1 MNVNYDTKSFSYGL
15 RLGYH
20 PELSSARKSVK
31 TLSEITPKERWKK
44 AYNKVIAEIRKSK
57 LPLLDREKIMEEWKK
72 HKAHQ
77 TIFRVYEE
85 LTESRKMLELLR
97 LSINIGPSAP
107 VDVDKN
113 PLLMTGKYLLE
124 YSIISAEAESDY
136 NSLSFLYI

>member
-1 MNVNYDTKSFSYGL
+1 MNYDTKNFSYGH

-20 PELSSARKSVK
+20 PELSVPGNISKKFSR
-31 TLSEITPKERWKK
+31 ITPKERWKK
-44 AYNKVIAEIRKSK
+44 AYEKIIDELHKSK
-57 LPLLDREKIMEEWKK
+57 LTTLDKEKIMEEWKK

-85 LTESRKMLELLR
+85 LTERRKMLELLR

-113 PLLMTGKYLLE
+113 PLLMTGKL
-124 YSIISAEAESDY
+124 
-136 NSLSFLYI
+136 F